1 MRISQRLLK
10 FADRYI
16 NKNVA
21 NEIRLSTNQMMKK
34 IVSLYR
40 FYGYTEYGRK
50 TESGY
55 GRVNFKQFIEIR

>member
-10 FADRYI
+10 FADGYI
-16 NKNVA
+16 HKNGVNK
-21 NEIRLSTNQMMKK
+21 IRLSTNQMMKK

-40 FYGYTEYGRK
+40 FYGYTEYVKK

-55 GRVNFKQFIEIR
+55 GRVNFKRFIEIR